1 MVQAV
6 VSRTHGYHF
15 WQDACESCTKRTKSF
30 IECVVG
36 SKVFDTLHRLRYSG
50 IVLSDYERLI
60 ALLRDLGGAVIGY
73 SGGVD
78 STLLAKAATDALGD
92 RAICVLI
99 ESCLI
104 PEAELA
110 EAVSIAEDLGLNLV
124 NIRADALAIEHVAD
138 NPPDRCY
145 YCKRAL
151 FGKMLE
157 IARERG
163 LPFVLDGANADDE
176 SDFRPGTKATAELG
190 VRSPLKELGLGKA
203 EIRLISRE
211 LGLPTW
217 SKPSYACLAS
227 RVPYGSTLTPEVLS
241 RIERA
246 EAFLHELGFGQC
258 RVRDHADTAR
268 IELPDGDIARAAA
281 PHTREAILGEL
292 KSLGYTYVSLDLAGY
307 RTGSLNEILEQEANG
322 F

>member
-1 MVQAV
+1 M
-6 VSRTHGYHF
+6 
-15 WQDACESCTKRTKSF
+15 
-30 IECVVG
+30 
-36 SKVFDTLHRLRYSG
+36 
-50 IVLSDYERLI
+50 LSDYERLI

-78 STLLAKAATDALGD
+78 STLLAKAATNALGE
-92 RAICVLI
+92 RAVCVLI

-104 PEAELA
+104 PDAELA
-110 EAVSIAEDLGLNLV
+110 EAASTAEELGLNLV
-124 NIRADALAIEHVAD
+124 KIRADALAIEHVAD

-145 YCKRAL
+145 YCKSAL
-151 FGKMLE
+151 FGRIVE
-157 IARERG
+157 IARERD

-190 VRSPLKELGLGKA
+190 VRSPLKELGFGKA
-203 EIRLISRE
+203 EIRSISRE

-217 SKPSYACLAS
+217 NKPSYACLAS
-227 RVPYGSTLTPEVLS
+227 RVPYGTALTPEVLI

-246 EAFLHELGFGQC
+246 EAFLYRLGFGQC
-258 RVRDHADTAR
+258 RVRHHGDTAR
-268 IELPDGDIARAAA
+268 IELPAGDIARAAS

-307 RTGSLNEILEQEANG
+307 RTGSLNETLEQEANG
-322 F
+322 Y